1 MVTVAWQDGL
11 RWNSI
16 NMMALCSDTAEGKS
30 RAMEDFE
37 PSALPVST
45 LICQEHEAFSI
56 DDDDETRE
64 TTELLHLS
72 YTEEY
77 LEILLTKENDAE
89 TTNIRF
95 LRCKW
100 LRCEAIQWIL
110 KMKESFGFCPQT
122 VYMAV
127 SYFDRFL
134 MRRSIDNEQSWVVQL
149 LSVACISLAAKM
161 EEVMPPSLIE
171 YQTEKCYF
179 DAITIQRMELF
190 VLSTLEWRM
199 SSVAPFSY
207 LRFFTNK
214 FFHGSN
220 FSRDL
225 LSKSIG
231 FIFSVLEEINLVEFR
246 ASVIAAA
253 AVLAALDMKL
263 TRQAFESKL
272 NSVTFLG
279 FMETEKPKSD
289 IVDSLLPQEL
299 VYSCYKL
306 MTWESKKRSAASCT
320 LDSSDLSE
328 SSLDDMSD
336 CGSLV
341 AGNSSK
347 RKRTD

>member
-1 MVTVAWQDGL
+1 MVIVAWQDGL

-16 NMMALCSDTAEGKS
+16 NMMALCLDTAEGKS

-37 PSALPVST
+37 PSTLPVST
-45 LICQEHEAFSI
+45 LICQEHEDFSI
-56 DDDDETRE
+56 DDGGHDVDDDEMRE

-77 LEILLTKENDAE
+77 LGILLTKENDAE
-89 TTNIRF
+89 TTNFHF
-95 LRCKW
+95 LSCKW

-214 FFHGSN
+214 FYHGTN

-231 FIFSVLEEINLVEFR
+231 FISSVLEEINLVEFR

-253 AVLAALDMKL
+253 AVLAAFDTKL

-272 NSVTFLG
+272 NSVSFLG
-279 FMETEKPKSD
+279 FMET
-289 IVDSLLPQEL
+289 EL

-306 MTWESKKRSAASCT
+306 MTWASKKRSAASCT